1 MQLTNRSFLVT
12 GGGSGLGAAC
22 ARMFVAAGAQVVII
36 DLNRTS
42 AESLVAELGTAAQF
56 VEADVTDEA
65 AIRQAIAIA
74 QAQSPLAGIVCCAGI
89 APAARIAGRD
99 GPHDFA
105 LFERV
110 IRVNLLG
117 TFNVLRLAAD
127 AMTRNEP
134 GPDGERGV
142 VICTASVAAYDG
154 QIGQAAYAASKGG
167 VVSLTLPAA
176 RELAKFGIRVVTI
189 APGIFATPLVTAMPA
204 EVQQSLAAQI
214 PFPARLGRPEEFAA
228 LVRHIVENTMLNGE
242 VIRLDGAVRMTAK

>member
-1 MQLTNRSFLVT
+1 MQLNNRSFLIT

-22 ARMFVAAGAQVVII
+22 ARMFVAAGAQVVVV

-42 AESLVAELGTAAQF
+42 AETLVAELGAAAQF
-56 VEADVTDEA
+56 VEADVTDEV
-65 AIRQAIAIA
+65 AIRNALAA
-74 QAQSPLAGIVCCAGI
+74 AKARAPLAGVVCCAGI

-134 GPDGERGV
+134 GVDGERGI

-214 PFPARLGRPEEFAA
+214 PFPSRLGRPEEFAS
-228 LVRHIVENTMLNGE
+228 LVRHIVENEMLNGE
-242 VIRLDGAVRMTAK
+242 VVRLDGAVRMTAK